1 MTFKINSLC
10 LTGEGIAQS
19 TAGPLYAPF
28 SLPDEQVSGTLTGNR
43 ITELRITTPSEHRV
57 KAPCPHFKSCGG
69 CMLQHASDA
78 FVARWKGEVV
88 EKALRA
94 QGVSCTQLTVIT
106 SPPRTRRRATF
117 AGRRGKKGAMVGFH
131 GRASGTIIPIPSC
144 TLLHPG
150 IMAALPAMVA
160 LTVIGASRKA
170 PISLA
175 ITQSPAGPDIAVS
188 GAKDADGPI
197 MAELGHLVESYKLAR
212 LSWNGEV
219 IAMRAR
225 PVQTFDAIPVTPPP
239 GAFLQATEA
248 GQSALIDTVRA
259 AVGPAD
265 RIVDL
270 FAGCGT
276 FSLPLAKQAQVL
288 AVEGDADLLDALDA
302 GWRSARGLKP
312 LKTNKRDLFRNP
324 LLPEELS
331 PYAAA
336 IIDPPRAGA
345 KAQCQ
350 ALAQSN
356 VPRIAYVSCN
366 PVTFARDA
374 KILTGA
380 GFTLEWVQ
388 PIDQFRWSTHVELVA
403 AFVQV
408 K

>member
-1 MTFKINSLC
+1 MTFKINSLS
-10 LTGEGIAQS
+10 LTGDGIAQ
-19 TAGPLYAPF
+19 TAAGPIYAPF
-28 SLPDEQVSGTLTGNR
+28 SLPGEQVSGTLIGNR

-78 FVARWKGEVV
+78 FVARWKGEVIG
-88 EKALRA
+88 KALRA
-94 QGVSCTQLTVIT
+94 QGLSYTQLTTIT
-106 SPPRTRRRATF
+106 SPARTRRRATF
-117 AGRRGKKGAMVGFH
+117 AGRRGKKAVMVGFH

-144 TLLHPG
+144 TLLHPD
-150 IMAALPAMVA
+150 IMAAHPAMAA
-160 LTVIGASRKA
+160 LTVMGASRKA
-170 PISLA
+170 AIALA
-175 ITQSPAGPDIAVS
+175 ITQSPAGLDIAVS
-188 GAKDADGPI
+188 GAKDADGPM
-197 MAELGHLVESYKLAR
+197 MAELGHLVEAHKLAR

-219 IAMRAR
+219 IAMRAH
-225 PVQTFDAIPVTPPP
+225 PVQTFDDIPVTPPP
-239 GAFLQATEA
+239 GAFLQATAA

-265 RIVDL
+265 TIVDL

-288 AVEGDADLLDALDA
+288 AVEGDADLLHALDA
-302 GWRSARGLKP
+302 GWRSAHGLKT
-312 LKTNKRDLFRNP
+312 LKTSKRDLFRNP
-324 LLPEELS
+324 MLAEELS

-336 IIDPPRAGA
+336 IIDPPRPGA

-350 ALAQSN
+350 ALAQSG

-366 PVTFARDA
+366 PITFARDA
-374 KILTGA
+374 KILTDA
-380 GFTLEWVQ
+380 GFTIDWVQ

-403 AFVQV
+403 AFVRA